1 MRERLAAVLR
11 RRSLDDGRLCLSRSR
26 SVAASGTVGWR
37 APEAKVGRI
46 PHSARVQLSKPR
58 GGQGVTV
65 KLAAVT
71 VDCEDALTV
80 GRFWSAA
87 LGRPLDPNPSSDFA
101 AIGMTEHRD
110 VRGWRLGGDP
120 TWLFAKV
127 PERKTAK
134 NRMHVDL
141 AAADRE
147 AEVARL
153 IELGAKRVTDMDE
166 WGYQWTVMQDPEG
179 NEFCVAQTL

>member
-1 MRERLAAVLR
+1 M
-11 RRSLDDGRLCLSRSR
+11 
-26 SVAASGTVGWR
+26 
-37 APEAKVGRI
+37 
-46 PHSARVQLSKPR
+46 
-58 GGQGVTV
+58 TV

-87 LGRPLDPNPSSDFA
+87 LGRPLDPNPSSGFA

-110 VRGWRLGGDP
+110 VQGWRLGGDP

-127 PERKTAK
+127 PEGKSAK
-134 NRMHVDL
+134 NRMHLDL

-147 AEVARL
+147 AEVTRL
-153 IELGAKRVTDMDE
+153 VELGATRVTDMDE

-179 NEFCVAQTL
+179 NEFCVAQTQDR